1 LFSWGKGRMKVNLGE
16 LKDERESLASFLRTT
31 LKAEVTSQ
39 ENNVLVNSEK
49 SSPQELQRLVNKFI
63 YHRKLNN
70 KYWTSLEGGTVK
82 INNFK
87 AAKNEK
93 PKKKG
98 ITPAT
103 IKHGW

>member
-1 LFSWGKGRMKVNLGE
+1 MNLGE
-16 LKDERESLASFLRTT
+16 LKDERESLASFLRTA
-31 LKAEVTSQ
+31 LKVGVTSQ
-39 ENNVLVNSEK
+39 ENNVLVDSEK

-70 KYWTSLEGGTVK
+70 KYWTSLEGGTVR

-87 AAKNEK
+87 VAKGEG

-98 ITPAT
+98 IQPAT

>member
-1 LFSWGKGRMKVNLGE
+1 MFSWGKEKLKVNLGE
-16 LKDERESLASFLRTT
+16 LKDERESLASFLRTA
-31 LKAEVTSQ
+31 LKVEVTPQ
-39 ENNVLVNSEK
+39 ENNVLVNIEK
-49 SSPQELQRLVNKFI
+49 SSPQELQKLVNKFI

-70 KYWTSLEGGTVK
+70 KYWTSVEGGTVK

-87 AAKNEK
+87 AAKSEK

-98 ITPAT
+98 IAPAT

>member
-1 LFSWGKGRMKVNLGE
+1 MNLGE
-16 LKDERESLASFLRTT
+16 LKDERESLASFLRTA
-31 LKAEVTSQ
+31 LKVEVSSQ
-39 ENNVLVNSEK
+39 ENNVLVDSEK

-70 KYWTSLEGGTVK
+70 KYWTSLEGGTVR

-87 AAKNEK
+87 VAKSEG

-98 ITPAT
+98 IQPAT